1 MILNIYTDA
10 STLTHLNNASGI
22 GVVVT
27 FDNEIYKTIGQHVG
41 ELNIGDA
48 ELFAMV
54 VALKEAKEVI
64 PLMETDK
71 VTLVRIISDC
81 MSALDIAV
89 GDGEPTNDITW
100 SIANKLDELHLDLG
114 VPVEF
119 QWVKAHN
126 GNYYNEIADGIAYE
140 HAHN

>member
-10 STLTHLNNASGI
+10 STIGKDQDTSGI

-27 FDNEIYKTIGQHVG
+27 FDNEIFKTIGQHLG
-41 ELNIGDA
+41 NIKITDA

-64 PLMETDK
+64 DVLDSP
-71 VTLVRIISDC
+71 VTLIRVISDC
-81 MSALDIAV
+81 MAALDIAV
-89 GDGEPTNDITW
+89 GDGEPKHEVTW
-100 SIANKLDELHLDLG
+100 LISNKLDELHHQID
-114 VPVEF
+114 VPIEF
-119 QWVKAHN
+119 QWVRAHN
-126 GNYYNEIADGIAYE
+126 GNYYNEIADNLAYE

>member
-10 STLTHLNNASGI
+10 STLVDQGNVSGI

-41 ELNIGDA
+41 ETNIIDA

-54 VALKEAKEVI
+54 VALKEAKEIVE
-64 PLMETDK
+64 LMESEP

-81 MSALDIAV
+81 MPALDIAV
-89 GDGEPTNDITW
+89 GDGAPKNKITW
-100 SIANKLDELHLDLG
+100 AIANKIDELHMALDI
-114 VPVEF
+114 PVEF

>member
-10 STLTHLNNASGI
+10 STLTDQNNASGI
-22 GVVVT
+22 GVVIT
-27 FDNEIYKTIGQHVG
+27 FDNEIFKTIGQHVG
-41 ELNIGDA
+41 QLKVMDA
-48 ELFAMV
+48 ELFAMT

-64 PLMETDK
+64 EVLEEEQ

-89 GDGEPTNDITW
+89 GDGEPKTEVTW
-100 SIANKLDELHLDLG
+100 MIANKLDELSMSLDA
-114 VPVEF
+114 PVEF
-119 QWVKAHN
+119 QWVKSHN
-126 GNYYNEIADGIAYE
+126 GNHYNEIADGIAYE

>member
-10 STLTHLNNASGI
+10 STLTDQNNASGI
-22 GVVVT
+22 GVVIT
-27 FDNEIYKTIGQHVG
+27 FDDEVYKTIGQHIG
-41 ELNIGDA
+41 ELNITDA

-54 VALKEAKEVI
+54 VALKEAKEVVSI
-64 PLMETDK
+64 LEQDP

-89 GDGEPTNDITW
+89 GDGAPKSNTTW
-100 SIANKLDELHLDLG
+100 LIANKLDELSMAIDS
-114 VPVEF
+114 PIEF

-126 GNYYNEIADGIAYE
+126 GNHYNEIADSIAYE

>member
-10 STLTHLNNASGI
+10 STLTDQGNVSGI

-41 ELNIGDA
+41 EIKTMDA

-54 VALKEAKEVI
+54 IALKEAKEVI
-64 PLMETDK
+64 ELMESEP

-81 MSALDIAV
+81 MAALDIAV
-89 GDGEPTNDITW
+89 GDGEPKTNITW
-100 SIANKLDELHLDLG
+100 AIANKLDELHTTLS

-119 QWVKAHN
+119 QWVKSHN